1 MTPRLAGT
9 TLLLTRAAE
18 DAGPWTEAL
27 QAEGA
32 ATIVLPCI
40 DAEVIA
46 DPTLGARL
54 RAAIDAA
61 GWLIFTSRRGVDA
74 VAELLDNQ
82 LPGEL
87 QIATVGAA
95 TAARV
100 AEHFGR
106 VAHVGNGAGADLAR
120 ELVEQELVGPDA
132 NCVLAVATN
141 AGRILEQTLRGA
153 GATVERFEIYRT
165 IPAPVPAVKQ
175 PLSGIGC
182 DAVIFASP
190 SAVAGFDN
198 QVAVDSPVPMFTIG
212 PLTSTAVREH
222 GWRVAAEAKA
232 PNLTSILE
240 SMLENSGV

>member
-1 MTPRLAGT
+1 MTARLAGR

-18 DAGPWTEAL
+18 DAGPWTDAL
-27 QAEGA
+27 RAEGA
-32 ATIVLPCI
+32 STFVLPCI
-40 DAEVIA
+40 DAEIIA

-54 RAAIDAA
+54 RAALDTAD
-61 GWLIFTSRRGVDA
+61 WLVFTSRRGVDA

-87 QIATVGAA
+87 QVATVGAA

-120 ELVEQELVGPDA
+120 ELVEQQLVGADS
-132 NCVLAVATN
+132 NCVLALAAN
-141 AGRILEQTLRGA
+141 AGRILEQTLRAA
-153 GATVERFEIYRT
+153 GATVERFDVYRT
-165 IPAPVPAVKQ
+165 IPAPAPAVKQ

-190 SAVAGFDN
+190 SAVAGFVN
-198 QVAVDSPVPMFTIG
+198 QVAVDRPVQMFTIG
-212 PLTSTAVREH
+212 PSTSAAVREH
-222 GWRVAAEAKA
+222 GWDVAAEAKA
-232 PNLTSILE
+232 PNLSSILE
-240 SMLENSGV
+240 SMLENRGA